1 MKINVRM
8 IREKDFEEVAKLI
21 ARLKSLNEEL
31 NPHFKAV
38 SNVREI
44 ALKYVEETSKS
55 ENAFILVAENWET
68 GEIIGVIRI
77 ELVDRIFYEPRI
89 KAVITDIYVKPK
101 YRRKRVGVL
110 LLEKAIAEAKRRGAG
125 ILSAI
130 YPYGNVLAAE
140 FYKKQGFSELQREVY
155 KPL

>member
-8 IREKDFEEVAKLI
+8 FREKDFEEVAKLI